1 MIDVIII
8 TLLIYYYQMLPR
20 PETIPKSKW
29 SCMCFTLPELTGTCA
44 RDANQL
50 GAFGLE
56 VRPLPRLTKTLHED
70 RGLLWLVWSAL
81 PILTTVLIWLRTCH
95 CPPLPAIGLRHD
107 TLDQHSTVDTAV
119 DEYSIVEQCGT
130 AWAGPT
136 AQVDRTPRWSH
147 TSDRAHG
154 TAHSTATRCT
164 QSGVARTAL

>member
-1 MIDVIII
+1 MSRYSMIDVIII

-56 VRPLPRLTKTLHED
+56 VRPLPSLTKTLHED

-81 PILTTVLIWLRTCH
+81 PILTKARIWLRTCH
-95 CPPLPAIGLRHD
+95 CPPLPAIGLRHGD
-107 TLDQHSTVDTAV
+107 RHTQHSRHRAQHTADTTHRMNTFRKLMNCV
-119 DEYSIVEQCGT
+119 
-130 AWAGPT
+130 
-136 AQVDRTPRWSH
+136 
-147 TSDRAHG
+147 
-154 TAHSTATRCT
+154 
-164 QSGVARTAL
+164 

>member
-56 VRPLPRLTKTLHED
+56 VRPLPSLTKTLHED

-81 PILTTVLIWLRTCH
+81 PILTKAPIWLRPCGAGA
-95 CPPLPAIGLRHD
+95 LPTSASGMTQID
-107 TLDQHSTVDTAV
+107 IHSTAG
-119 DEYSIVEQCGT
+119 DEYSTVEHS
-130 AWAGPT
+130 
-136 AQVDRTPRWSH
+136 RTMW
-147 TSDRAHG
+147 
-154 TAHSTATRCT
+154 HSIDQTHQGGRI
-164 QSGVARTAL
+164 